1 MNIHQSPIISHKYTN
16 KYTIYNIQYTV
27 ILYIHIYIMCYY
39 RLRYLFVGICWEDDR
54 GPSTSIDCDQSSAA
68 RGTQHPAGKSACVGG
83 SHRYIPIIQEYHWCN
98 WIHDEF
104 WWVFCIRSQL
114 EWNTCFI
121 VIIRIMLF
129 FVFIS
134 VLWFTVI
141 VRFFS
146 SFSSW
151 SSQPTPQPQNPHKLN
166 KRTIQ

>member
-1 MNIHQSPIISHKYTN
+1 MVMNIHQSPIISHKYTN
-16 KYTIYNIQYTV
+16 KYTIYNIQ
-27 ILYIHIYIMCYY
+27 LYYIYIMCYY
-39 RLRYLFVGICWEDDR
+39 RLRYLFVGICWEMTGTDDR

-98 WIHDEF
+98 WIHDAF
-104 WWVFCIRSQL
+104 WWVFCIGSQL

-129 FVFIS
+129 FVFIL

-146 SFSSW
+146 SL
-151 SSQPTPQPQNPHKLN
+151 QPTRQPQNLTN
-166 KRTIQ
+166 